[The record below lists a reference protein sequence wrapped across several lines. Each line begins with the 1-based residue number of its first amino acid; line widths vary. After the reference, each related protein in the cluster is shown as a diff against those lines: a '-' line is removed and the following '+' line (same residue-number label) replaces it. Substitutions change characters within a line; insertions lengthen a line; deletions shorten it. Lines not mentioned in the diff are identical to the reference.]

1 MFSLNKTLTVIKRE
15 LRDKLLSKS
24 FVFMTLLLPIFMF
37 GILGFQTF
45 LLSQETDEGTTIEVL
60 CESDEL
66 LNNITESFQT
76 RTFIKNGYYKIS
88 YSQKDRTELDDYLD
102 EKKNEIL
109 SGALTAVIFV
119 PDSALLNKDV
129 EYYSKNPNNRT
140 VFDKLRD
147 LINSA
152 LVKTYFKEKDFTK
165 EEIEFA
171 GMRVGFNTFRI
182 SSEEGVEEEGVGNM
196 IASILFTFLLYF
208 SLIFLGTM
216 MMRTVIEEKTSKIV
230 EVLLSSCSSKD
241 LMTGKILG
249 TGITGAAQMF
259 IWLSPVIVVITTSVF
274 TLPQDF
280 NLKIDLGMIVYFL
293 INYFI
298 GLLTFLGLF
307 ASVGAIFDN
316 DQDAQSGIW
325 PVMMLVMI
333 PFFIAITAQNNPDS
347 ALIQITSL
355 LPFTSIIVMPA
366 RMTLVEIP
374 IWELLLALL
383 INTAAF
389 IGIFIL
395 AGKIYR
401 VGILRTGKKP
411 TWGEVV
417 KWFKYQY

>member
-1 MFSLNKTLTVIKRE
+1 
-15 LRDKLLSKS
+15 
-24 FVFMTLLLPIFMF
+24 
-37 GILGFQTF
+37 
-45 LLSQETDEGTTIEVL
+45 
-60 CESDEL
+60 
-66 LNNITESFQT
+66 
-76 RTFIKNGYYKIS
+76 
-88 YSQKDRTELDDYLD
+88 
-102 EKKNEIL
+102 
-109 SGALTAVIFV
+109 
-119 PDSALLNKDV
+119 
-129 EYYSKNPNNRT
+129 
-140 VFDKLRD
+140 
-147 LINSA
+147 
-152 LVKTYFKEKDFTK
+152 
-165 EEIEFA
+165 
-171 GMRVGFNTFRI
+171 
-182 SSEEGVEEEGVGNM
+182 
-196 IASILFTFLLYF
+196 
-208 SLIFLGTM
+208 
-216 MMRTVIEEKTSKIV
+216 
-230 EVLLSSCSSKD
+230 
-241 LMTGKILG
+241 MTGKILG

-325 PVMMLVMI
+325 PVMMLIMI

-374 IWELLLALL
+374 ILELLLAIL
-383 INTAAF
+383 INTATF

-411 TWGEVV
+411 TWSEVV

>member
-88 YSQKDRTELDDYLD
+88 YFQKDRTELDDYLD

-119 PDSALLNKDV
+119 PGSALLNKDV

-216 MMRTVIEEKTSKIV
+216 MMRAVIEEKTSKIV

-374 IWELLLALL
+374 FWELLLAIL

>member
-1 MFSLNKTLTVIKRE
+1 MFSLNKTLTVMKRE

-24 FVFMTLLLPIFMF
+24 FVLMTLLLPVFMF

-60 CESDEL
+60 CEDDEL
-66 LNNITESFQT
+66 LNNIKESFQT
-76 RTFIKNGYYKIS
+76 RAFIKNGYYKIS
-88 YSQKDRTELDDYLD
+88 YSQKDRAELDSYLD

-109 SGALTAVIFV
+109 SGALAAVIFV

-216 MMRTVIEEKTSKIV
+216 MMRAVIEEKTSKIV

-249 TGITGAAQMF
+249 TGITGIAQMF

-280 NLKIDLGMIVYFL
+280 NLKIDLGMIAYFL

-325 PVMMLVMI
+325 PIMMLVMI

-374 IWELLLALL
+374 ILELLLAVL
-383 INTAAF
+383 INTATF

>member
-1 MFSLNKTLTVIKRE
+1 
-15 LRDKLLSKS
+15 
-24 FVFMTLLLPIFMF
+24 MTLLLPVFMF

-45 LLSQETDEGTTIEVL
+45 LLSQETDEGTTIEVI
-60 CESDEL
+60 CEGNEL
-66 LNNITESFQT
+66 LNNIKESFQT

-88 YSQKDRTELDDYLD
+88 YSQKDRVKLESYLD
-102 EKKNEIL
+102 EKKDEIL
-109 SGALTAVIFV
+109 SGNLTAVIFV

-147 LINSA
+147 IINSA

-216 MMRTVIEEKTSKIV
+216 MMRAVIEEKTSKIV

-316 DQDAQSGIW
+316 DQDAQSGICND
-325 PVMMLVMI
+325 
-333 PFFIAITAQNNPDS
+333 AYNDS
-347 ALIQITSL
+347 IFYCNYCPKQS
-355 LPFTSIIVMPA
+355 
-366 RMTLVEIP
+366 RQC
-374 IWELLLALL
+374 
-383 INTAAF
+383 INTNHFSSSFYIDNCYACKNDAC
-389 IGIFIL
+389 
-395 AGKIYR
+395 
-401 VGILRTGKKP
+401 
-411 TWGEVV
+411 
-417 KWFKYQY
+417 

>member
-1 MFSLNKTLTVIKRE
+1 MFSLDKTLTVIKRE

-60 CESDEL
+60 CEGDEL
-66 LNNITESFQT
+66 LNNIKESFQT

-88 YSQKDRTELDDYLD
+88 YSRKDRAELEGYLD

-171 GMRVGFNTFRI
+171 GLRVGFNTFRI

-216 MMRTVIEEKTSKIV
+216 MMRAVIEEKTSKIV

-280 NLKIDLGMIVYFL
+280 NLKIDLGMIAYFL

-374 IWELLLALL
+374 ILELLLAIL

>member
-1 MFSLNKTLTVIKRE
+1 MFSLDKTLTVIKRE

-24 FVFMTLLLPIFMF
+24 FVLMTLLLPVFMF

-60 CESDEL
+60 CEGDEL
-66 LNNITESFQT
+66 LNNIKESFQT

-88 YSQKDRTELDDYLD
+88 YSQKDRAKLEGYLD
-102 EKKNEIL
+102 EKKDEIL
-109 SGALTAVIFV
+109 SGNLTAVIFV

-147 LINSA
+147 IINSA

-216 MMRTVIEEKTSKIV
+216 MMRAVIEEKTSKIV

-325 PVMMLVMI
+325 PVMMLIMI

-374 IWELLLALL
+374 ILELLLAIL
-383 INTAAF
+383 INTATF

-411 TWGEVV
+411 TWSEVV

>member
-1 MFSLNKTLTVIKRE
+1 MFSLDKTLTVIKRE

-60 CESDEL
+60 CEGDEL
-66 LNNITESFQT
+66 LNNIKESFQT

-88 YSQKDRTELDDYLD
+88 YSRKDRAELEGYLD

-216 MMRTVIEEKTSKIV
+216 MMRAVIEEKTSKIV

-280 NLKIDLGMIVYFL
+280 NLKIDLGMIAYFL

-374 IWELLLALL
+374 FWELLLAIL

>member
-1 MFSLNKTLTVIKRE
+1 MFSLDKTLTVIKRE

-24 FVFMTLLLPIFMF
+24 FVLMTLLLPVFMF

-45 LLSQETDEGTTIEVL
+45 LLSQETDEGTTIEVI
-60 CESDEL
+60 CEGNEL
-66 LNNITESFQT
+66 LNNIKESFQT

-88 YSQKDRTELDDYLD
+88 YSQKDRVKLESYLD
-102 EKKNEIL
+102 EKKDEIL
-109 SGALTAVIFV
+109 SGNLTAVIFV

-147 LINSA
+147 IINSA

-216 MMRTVIEEKTSKIV
+216 MMRAVIEEKTSKIV

-325 PVMMLVMI
+325 PVMMLIMI

-374 IWELLLALL
+374 ILELLLAIL
-383 INTAAF
+383 INTATF

-411 TWGEVV
+411 TWSEVV

>member
-1 MFSLNKTLTVIKRE
+1 MFSLDKTLTVIKRE

-24 FVFMTLLLPIFMF
+24 FVLMTLLLPVFMF

-45 LLSQETDEGTTIEVL
+45 LLSQETDEGTTIEVI
-60 CESDEL
+60 CEGDEL
-66 LNNITESFQT
+66 LNNIKESFQT

-88 YSQKDRTELDDYLD
+88 YSQKDRVKLESYLD
-102 EKKNEIL
+102 EKKDEIL
-109 SGALTAVIFV
+109 SGNLTAVIFV

-147 LINSA
+147 IINSA

-216 MMRTVIEEKTSKIV
+216 MMRAVIEEKTSKIV

-325 PVMMLVMI
+325 PVMMLIMI

-374 IWELLLALL
+374 ILELLLAIL
-383 INTAAF
+383 INTATF

-411 TWGEVV
+411 TWSEVV

>member
-1 MFSLNKTLTVIKRE
+1 
-15 LRDKLLSKS
+15 
-24 FVFMTLLLPIFMF
+24 MF

-45 LLSQETDEGTTIEVL
+45 LLSQETDEGTTIEVI
-60 CESDEL
+60 CEGNEL
-66 LNNITESFQT
+66 LNNIKESFQT

-88 YSQKDRTELDDYLD
+88 YSQKDRVKLESYLD
-102 EKKNEIL
+102 EKKDEIL
-109 SGALTAVIFV
+109 SGNLTAVIFV

-147 LINSA
+147 IINSA

-216 MMRTVIEEKTSKIV
+216 MMRAVIEEKTSKIV

-325 PVMMLVMI
+325 PVMMLIMI

-374 IWELLLALL
+374 ILELLLAIL
-383 INTAAF
+383 INTATF

-411 TWGEVV
+411 TWSEVV